1 MRFMSVFLQTALS
14 MPLLVLLSI
23 LSFAGTSLSFA
34 NTQTNNDQIDYVNL
48 GATLVKDGYIQRAKT
63 VLEKVDIKQQD
74 FDFKTYYTLKGI
86 VFHKTGY
93 PAISNIFFKEAL
105 ARGQENKSVYLY
117 MARNYWQ
124 RLAYQNVIDALN
136 KAGQAA
142 KDKPQMFVIKAESYK
157 QLNQMDQAWEVLDEG
172 VSLHPEFSRFY
183 SQKFYYLLE
192 LGFYQSAQEY
202 AQQYLKKEHYSA
214 KEYLAVAYAL
224 RENNQYQSAAQLL
237 EQGVLEYNS
246 DDKLLELLG
255 QVYIDQE
262 EYLMA
267 ALVFDWASIRF
278 PKFAHKA
285 ATLYLKSNEPIRSLQ
300 LNRRIAK
307 QDEKFRQRIGID
319 IHLEDYESMVAKTES
334 LKRYDL
340 LKEDSIVYALGFA
353 HFKNGNYSQSKNFL
367 HKITDN
373 QLFRKASYLFQQI
386 EKCQNDP
393 LACP

>member
-1 MRFMSVFLQTALS
+1 MRFMFVFSRIAQYVP
-14 MPLLVLLSI
+14 MLVLASAFCLAVSSI
-23 LSFAGTSLSFA
+23 AMA
-34 NTQTNNDQIDYVNL
+34 KDQSDKIDYVSL
-48 GATLVKDGYIQRAKT
+48 GATLVKDGYTQRAKT
-63 VLEKVDIKQQD
+63 VLEKVNIKKKD
-74 FDFKTYYTLKGI
+74 FDFQTYYTLKGI

-105 ARGQENKSVYLY
+105 GRGQKNQSVFLY

-124 RLAYQNVIDALN
+124 RMAYQEVIDALN

-142 KDKPQMFVIKAESYK
+142 KDKPQMFVIKAEAYK
-157 QLNQMDQAWEVLDEG
+157 QLGQMAQAWSVLEEG
-172 VSLHPEFSRFY
+172 MTLNPEFSRFY

-202 AQQYLKKEHYSA
+202 AQQYLKKENYSA

-237 EQGVLEYNS
+237 EQGVLKYDS

-285 ATLYLKSNEPIRSLQ
+285 ATLYLKSNEPVRSLQ

-307 QDEKFRQRIGID
+307 QEQKFQQRIGID
-319 IHLEDYESMVAKTES
+319 IHLEDYESMVAKTDT
-334 LKRYDL
+334 LMRYDL
-340 LKEDSIVYALGFA
+340 LKEDNIVYALGFA
-353 HFKNGNYSQSKNFL
+353 HFQNRNYPEAKSFL
-367 HKITDN
+367 QRITDN
-373 QLFRKASYLFQQI
+373 QLFTKASYLFQQI